1 MVVQHCPSGVILE
14 KKVPFENSVS
24 GYCSRC
30 PILPLPLVTVINI
43 YIRTWELYIGS
54 NDLSQVLCQHHQ
66 MHVPGVIHTFIH
78 LFFLFSFLEDRLKN
92 EAFRPLQ
99 DVIQGTSS
107 HVLASLWKRL
117 PPVEASTTQGQ
128 AEE

>member
-1 MVVQHCPSGVILE
+1 MVQHHLSGEILE
-14 KKVPFENSVS
+14 KKAPFENSVS
-24 GYCSRC
+24 VYCSRP
-30 PILPLPLVTVINI
+30 PILPFPLVRVIKI
-43 YIRTWELYIGS
+43 YIRTWKLYIGS

-66 MHVPGVIHTFIH
+66 MDVPNVIYTFIH

-92 EAFRPLQ
+92 EAFRSLQ

-107 HVLASLWKRL
+107 HVLTSLWKRL
-117 PPVEASTTQGQ
+117 PPVEANTTQGQ